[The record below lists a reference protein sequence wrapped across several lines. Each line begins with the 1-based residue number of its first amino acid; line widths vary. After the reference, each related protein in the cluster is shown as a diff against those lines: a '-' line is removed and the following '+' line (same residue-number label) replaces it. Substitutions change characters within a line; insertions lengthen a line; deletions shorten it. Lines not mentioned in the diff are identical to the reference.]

1 MKKTSHS
8 IIKTLVLSEKISK
21 GIETSNRY
29 CVKVDPSANKMEI
42 KKAVEELFK
51 VSVLK
56 INTLN
61 RKGKKKRERTRS
73 FGYTADSKRAMVTLK
88 AGDTIDIT

>member
-8 IIKTLVLSEKISK
+8 IVKTLVLSEKVSK
-21 GIETSNRY
+21 GIETLNRY
-29 CVKVDPSANKMEI
+29 CVKVDPAANKMEI

-51 VSVLK
+51 VNVVK

-61 RKGKKKRERTRS
+61 RKGKLKRERTRS
-73 FGYTADSKRAMVTLK
+73 FGRTAASKRAMVTLN
-88 AGDTIDIT
+88 AGDSIDIT